1 MKDTKAI
8 LEIAYPEVEKK
19 MKSNLSKYKKYI
31 SSFINSRSILLYS
44 NMPSQQIYFSQ
55 NDIDEFFKSTG
66 IDIGVIKNAIQ
77 YTYYYEIA
85 NFNPR

>member
-19 MKSNLSKYKKYI
+19 MKANISNYKKYI
-31 SSFINSRSILLYS
+31 SRFINSRSTLLYS

-55 NDIDEFFKSTG
+55 EDVNDFFKSTG
-66 IDIGVIKNAIQ
+66 IDIGIIKRSIEQ
-77 YTYYYEIA
+77 TYLRI
-85 NFNPR
+85 